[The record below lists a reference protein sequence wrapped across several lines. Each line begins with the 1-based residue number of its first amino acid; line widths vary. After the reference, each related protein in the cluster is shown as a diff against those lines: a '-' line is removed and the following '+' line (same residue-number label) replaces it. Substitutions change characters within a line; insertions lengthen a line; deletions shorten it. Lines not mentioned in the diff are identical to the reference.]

1 MVDRHA
7 MFIQTE
13 KRVIDASERRVME
26 FGGGRSVE
34 VSGGRLTLR

>member
-13 KRVIDASERRVME
+13 KRVIERRVME
-26 FGGGRSVE
+26 FGGERSVE